1 MRKHDRLCRP
11 PILIGNLR
19 AVFGRNCRHW
29 MFSLVEFETM
39 LRPLAVYFC
48 GLLVSEVSAAPI
60 SFPAASCPFYVSGPT
75 SFCDEADIRRIRC
88 SKRQHDPHRTLH
100 Y

>member
-1 MRKHDRLCRP
+1 
-11 PILIGNLR
+11 
-19 AVFGRNCRHW
+19 
-29 MFSLVEFETM
+29 M

-75 SFCDEADIRRIRC
+75 SFCDEADIRNIRC
-88 SKRQHDPHRTLH
+88 AKRQDEQHCNLHHSTHRRVCILLQIIFAFA
-100 Y
+100 